1 VEEGAHLS
9 HLAAMVGFALL
20 VSIALGCLTQR
31 TTEGRLKYAAWSFA
45 LFIGVA
51 FAIAWLMYPFSR

>member
-1 VEEGAHLS
+1 MHLS
-9 HLAAMVGFALL
+9 HFTTMVAFALL

-31 TTEGRLKYAAWSFA
+31 TTRGRVKYAAWSFA

-51 FAIAWLMYPFSR
+51 LAIAWLMYPFSR